1 MGDRMVPRM
10 MGEGAGGMIKRWV
23 ESKGVKV
30 YTGTR
35 VEAIEA
41 RNAPLSVRL

>member
-1 MGDRMVPRM
+1 M

-30 YTGTR
+30 YTSSR
-35 VEAIEA
+35 VEAMQKKGA
-41 RNAPLSVRL
+41 RSMSA